1 MVTLQSLVS
10 LKSFDSYFTRKKRP
24 TRAIFWFYLF
34 PSRAFFGPL
43 FFFLRK
49 WRLSV
54 GLLPGKNGNSRAVLH
69 TMWHALSNLQASR
82 VDIGEFF
89 CRNCWWL
96 KGADGWW
103 PMILFVA
110 WNLRFAAGLW
120 LVFVAM
126 SLEMLVWR
134 WTRKWSTRKAVY
146 LCMQCMFSLQLS
158 AGEGFTSRHISLGWL
173 HTDDSISS
181 AQLWNRCQLLNQP
194 KGLLNLWTMGACQPT
209 DTDQFKN
216 SCGFFNLRQLLAD
229 YWYSQD
235 HISCC
240 LRMLCHSN
248 LTPLCQRSR
257 DPSFRFVAYELILS
271 ASLEGEKTKIRKSG
285 FSSKLWE
292 VLEWKMFPAYDWHH
306 CVWAWVD
313 AGCGVIFWKVWNRF
327 EGCSKLDKLQ
337 AREWGSIVLSRGDY
351 KAWFEASFFPAY

>member
-1 MVTLQSLVS
+1 
-10 LKSFDSYFTRKKRP
+10 
-24 TRAIFWFYLF
+24 
-34 PSRAFFGPL
+34 
-43 FFFLRK
+43 
-49 WRLSV
+49 
-54 GLLPGKNGNSRAVLH
+54 
-69 TMWHALSNLQASR
+69 
-82 VDIGEFF
+82 
-89 CRNCWWL
+89 
-96 KGADGWW
+96 
-103 PMILFVA
+103 MILFVA

-240 LRMLCHSN
+240 LRILCPVS
-248 LTPLCQRSR
+248 LKSYALVSTFKRPLFQVC
-257 DPSFRFVAYELILS
+257 
-271 ASLEGEKTKIRKSG
+271 SLWTNFGVQVYKARNKNRKSG

-292 VLEWKMFPAYDWHH
+292 VLELKMLPGLWLTSLCLSLSWCRMWGEDLLESFRGLQQIGQASGQRMRFH
-306 CVWAWVD
+306 CTQQRRLQGMVWSF
-313 AGCGVIFWKVWNRF
+313 IFSCLLADLW
-327 EGCSKLDKLQ
+327 
-337 AREWGSIVLSRGDY
+337 ARGSSCVGAFSGLLRPSLR
-351 KAWFEASFFPAY
+351 ALRP